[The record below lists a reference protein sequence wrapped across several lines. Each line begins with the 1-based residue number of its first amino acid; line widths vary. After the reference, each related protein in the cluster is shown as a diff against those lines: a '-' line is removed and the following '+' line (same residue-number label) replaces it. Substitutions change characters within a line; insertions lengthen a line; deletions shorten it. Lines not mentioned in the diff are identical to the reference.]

1 MCQSAPSPPPAP
13 DYKGAAQAESAGSA
27 QAGIGSNIMAHP
39 NIYTPLGSQTW
50 DQSGV
55 YSVPSI
61 GGNPGFDI
69 PMWTQNIQLSP
80 DQQSL
85 FDKQNQLSQ
94 GILGLGNTSLDQTRA
109 SLGQPMDMQSVDDIY
124 NRAYETNT
132 ARLGPEWQQRQ
143 EQMQT
148 QLAQQGLVPGGEAY
162 DNAMRN
168 FNEGRN
174 DAYST
179 ARRDAISQMPQTYQ
193 LEAASRMQPLTEFN
207 AIRTGAQPQMPQFQA
222 SQYAGMQGPQLLN
235 AANMQGQWG
244 QQNYQNQLGASN
256 AFMSGLMDLAGAG
269 MQAYAMSDRRLKS
282 NIRRIGKLGQFAL
295 YAYRI
300 FGRDEVGV
308 MADEVLAVKPEA
320 VAVHPSGY
328 LMVNYGALC
337 H

>member
-1 MCQSAPSPPPAP
+1 MCQSAPKPPPAP
-13 DYKGAAQAESAGSA
+13 DYTGAAQAESAGSA
-27 QAGIGSNIMAHP
+27 QAAIGSNIMAHP
-39 NIYTPLGSQTW
+39 NISTPLGSQSW
-50 DQSGV
+50 QQSGV

-69 PMWTQNIQLSP
+69 PMWNQKVTLSP
-80 DQQSL
+80 AQQQL
-85 FDKQNQLSQ
+85 FDKQNQLSK

-109 SLGQPMDMQSVDDIY
+109 SLGAPMDMQSVDDIY

-132 ARLGPEWQQRQ
+132 ARLGPEWEQRQ

-235 AANMQGQWG
+235 AANMQNQSAWN
-244 QQNYQNQLGASN
+244 NYNSQMGNRNSFMGGLFDLGA
-256 AFMSGLMDLAGAG
+256 AAMPLLM
-269 MQAYAMSDRRLKS
+269 
-282 NIRRIGKLGQFAL
+282 
-295 YAYRI
+295 
-300 FGRDEVGV
+300 
-308 MADEVLAVKPEA
+308 
-320 VAVHPSGY
+320 
-328 LMVNYGALC
+328 
-337 H
+337 